1 VINCIANR
9 LLVFD
14 YVHVSEIHNTTIPSG
29 DLLTPEV
36 LFQLQT
42 LADNHEFNLAYNAT
56 EPIRAIAGSTL
67 AAQIGKF
74 SNMAFDIALAH
85 ESSPTT

>member
-1 VINCIANR
+1 MTDIE
-9 LLVFD
+9 LVFD
-14 YVHVSEIHNTTIPSG
+14 YVHVSEIHNATIPSG

-56 EPIRAIAGSTL
+56 DSIRAIAGSTL

-74 SNMAFDIALAH
+74 LIRTIRPN
-85 ESSPTT
+85 